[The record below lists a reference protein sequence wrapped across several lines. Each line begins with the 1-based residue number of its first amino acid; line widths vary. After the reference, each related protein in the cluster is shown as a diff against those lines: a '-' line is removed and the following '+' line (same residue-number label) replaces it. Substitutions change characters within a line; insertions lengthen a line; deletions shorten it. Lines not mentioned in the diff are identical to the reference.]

1 MNPITFCVSF
11 FFFLAKRKWSGGG
24 IRDYGLSTPD
34 LVKQVLGF
42 VQFALALWT
51 LLIPVIHLFIIA
63 AFCSRVL
70 IPGYANILGAYYGD
84 PKKDW
89 QKKWIMIKNHQFSC
103 HKKKGEDY
111 EFAFSLKDVELGAP
125 EQKIVKKG
133 REGALKFHK
142 GSETFI
148 YLEVCTNTPRLGKS
162 MLIPCTPCARFKNY
176 LTHREC
182 ETKTGL
188 QN

>member
-1 MNPITFCVSF
+1 MYS
-11 FFFLAKRKWSGGG
+11 
-24 IRDYGLSTPD
+24 
-34 LVKQVLGF
+34 
-42 VQFALALWT
+42 
-51 LLIPVIHLFIIA
+51 IA
-63 AFCSRVL
+63 
-70 IPGYANILGAYYGD
+70 GYANILGALYGD
-84 PKKDW
+84 SKKDW

-148 YLEVCTNTPRLGKS
+148 YLEVCTIHNQ
-162 MLIPCTPCARFKNY
+162 IPPPCYVGFM
-176 LTHREC
+176 
-182 ETKTGL
+182 
-188 QN
+188 